1 VWKCICVRNEK
12 QRAWPGERH
21 NGSSSIPVVAGD
33 PVRAVVDALVS
44 NLFWFPAK
52 AGHGQERGEHAST
65 ATRLTPTAQ
74 WRGAGERNGRRHR
87 IFAQSHAGL
96 GLSRRFRSACL
107 YMAVGCGLAAL
118 ACVDGPISDFS
129 MGFSGLLDTSISYQF
144 RGVF

>member
-74 WRGAGERNGRRHR
+74 WAARVNATVGGIAYSHNRTPAWASRAGFGALVCTWLWV
-87 IFAQSHAGL
+87 AGL
-96 GLSRRFRSACL
+96 R
-107 YMAVGCGLAAL
+107 
-118 ACVDGPISDFS
+118 P
-129 MGFSGLLDTSISYQF
+129 
-144 RGVF
+144 